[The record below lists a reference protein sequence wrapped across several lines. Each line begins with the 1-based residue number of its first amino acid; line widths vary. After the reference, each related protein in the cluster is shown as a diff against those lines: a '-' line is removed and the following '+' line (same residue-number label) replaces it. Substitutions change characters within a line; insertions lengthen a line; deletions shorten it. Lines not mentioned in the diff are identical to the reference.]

1 MGPAIP
7 AFSPLRG
14 SQPSSFSAN
23 SPGEPSRLLKL
34 CLQAA
39 QKDSEARRAKNR
51 QGSAYIGSTLTRGD

>member
-23 SPGEPSRLLKL
+23 SPGE
-34 CLQAA
+34 
-39 QKDSEARRAKNR
+39 
-51 QGSAYIGSTLTRGD
+51 SAYLI

>member
-23 SPGEPSRLLKL
+23 SPGEQCVSDL
-34 CLQAA
+34 AI
-39 QKDSEARRAKNR
+39 E
-51 QGSAYIGSTLTRGD
+51 GSALV